1 MDRKKALQK
10 IKLGLAFLKVF
21 MYNSV
26 VRVMDNI
33 YRGVNAV
40 ANIKSA
46 IKRAGTNKKEN
57 LRNREDKSAL
67 KTALRRYDEALQGE
81 DKEAAEAAY
90 LKAVSTVD
98 KAAAKGVIHK
108 NAANHKK
115 AQLAGKRASA
125 N

>member
-1 MDRKKALQK
+1 M
-10 IKLGLAFLKVF
+10 
-21 MYNSV
+21 
-26 VRVMDNI
+26 
-33 YRGVNAV
+33 

-81 DKEAAEAAY
+81 DKEASEAAY

-115 AQLAGKRASA
+115 AQLVRQLTP
-125 N
+125 NV

>member
-1 MDRKKALQK
+1 M
-10 IKLGLAFLKVF
+10 
-21 MYNSV
+21 
-26 VRVMDNI
+26 
-33 YRGVNAV
+33 

-90 LKAVSTVD
+90 LKLQGEDKEAAEAAYLKAVSTVD